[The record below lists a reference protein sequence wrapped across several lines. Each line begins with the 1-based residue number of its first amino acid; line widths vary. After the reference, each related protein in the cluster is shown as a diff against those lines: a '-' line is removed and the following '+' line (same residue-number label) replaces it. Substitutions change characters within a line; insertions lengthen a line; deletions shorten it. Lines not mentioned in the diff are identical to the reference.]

1 MIYALLVSYCIMI
14 NASPLICRVSEL
26 GVVFISELI
35 CLDTVAESFLHFNG
49 VSPFTF
55 SEREIDS
62 DDLSWLDACSIL
74 LLTDRMVLFNLAICD
89 NQQVILRSVI
99 FLDTENPLIIL

>member
-1 MIYALLVSYCIMI
+1 MIMIYTLLVSYCIMI
-14 NASPLICRVSEL
+14 NASLSEL

-35 CLDTVAESFLHFNG
+35 YLDTVAESFLHFNG

-62 DDLSWLDACSIL
+62 DDLSWLDAGSILL
-74 LLTDRMVLFNLAICD
+74 LLTDRMVLFNLAICED
-89 NQQVILRSVI
+89 QKVI
-99 FLDTENPLIIL
+99 

>member
-14 NASPLICRVSEL
+14 NASPVICRVSEL

-35 CLDTVAESFLHFNG
+35 CLDTVAESFLHLNG

-55 SEREIDS
+55 SEREIEN
-62 DDLSWLDACSIL
+62 DDLSWLDVCSILL

-99 FLDTENPLIIL
+99 FLDTKRTH